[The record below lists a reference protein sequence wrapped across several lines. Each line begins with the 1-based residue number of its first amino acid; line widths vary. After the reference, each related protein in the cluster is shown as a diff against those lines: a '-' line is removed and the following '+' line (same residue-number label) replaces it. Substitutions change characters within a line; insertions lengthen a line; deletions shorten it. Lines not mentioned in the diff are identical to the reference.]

1 MAEYG
6 QDIPMKMV
14 YISSTQNKWN
24 LNTSLNEMIF
34 STPNVKKADMSKEQ
48 EQETGEFNQETTKF
62 FGP

>member
-48 EQETGEFNQETTKF
+48 KQETGEFNQETTKF